1 MEAEYAFITF
11 EELLDRLE
19 DMICD
24 VTDRVL
30 KSKLGYLIK
39 ELNPDFKMPKKPF
52 KRMDYKDAIE
62 YLRINNIT
70 KDDGTFYEFGE
81 VRSMK
86 SFDYYFATF
95 VFFVLFE
102 REEWGKSR
110 KRSSNFFHS

>member
-24 VTDRVL
+24 VVDRVL
-30 KSKLGYLIK
+30 KSKFGYLVK
-39 ELNPDFKMPKKPF
+39 ELNPDFKIPRKPF

-62 YLRINNIT
+62 YLQINNIT

-81 VRSMK
+81 VHSIK
-86 SFDYYFATF
+86 LFDYCFAIKF
-95 VFFVLFE
+95 LSFVLFTLAEKRRE
-102 REEWGKSR
+102 R
-110 KRSSNFFHS
+110 NNNLFHL